1 MYSKIVLSG
10 ILMLVVG
17 LGDLPAYLFFIPINS
32 SYRPVNNCRPAGY
45 RVN

>member
-10 ILMLVVG
+10 ILMPVMG
-17 LGDLPAYLFFIPINS
+17 LEDLPAYLFFIPINS
-32 SYRPVNNCRPAGY
+32 SYRPVNNCRLAGY